1 MSLSRADRA
10 CIIAS
15 GLVQV
20 PMHAAKSPQEIAEF
34 SVKVAMQIEQ
44 MVPPIPSQKGE
55 SIKEGTV
62 IKMYPEDKDGYRSAD
77 PSNEET
83 RDGPAPR

>member
-1 MSLSRADRA
+1 
-10 CIIAS
+10 
-15 GLVQV
+15 
-20 PMHAAKSPQEIAEF
+20 MHAAKSPQEIAEF

-77 PSNEET
+77 LPGEEIK
-83 RDGPAPR
+83 DGPSSR